1 MVVHNIVFIHV
12 YLKPNFKK
20 IAVVTLNRNLVSMS
34 TARLPSAGSSEIPS
48 GSRSWPDTEGR
59 ACEFCFCSTIQSS
72 AT

>member
-48 GSRSWPDTEGR
+48 GSRS
-59 ACEFCFCSTIQSS
+59 
-72 AT
+72 